1 MLWWWIM
8 QNKITA
14 VIFALLLAVCSF
26 ANENPQGESA
36 PGWDNAFR
44 KFSLGI
50 MTGFG
55 LSCLKGAD
63 EYYDDAFVTGFTMMF
78 EMAYPLNDVWALRG
92 EIGFDGL
99 FEFGSEYEY
108 QHRKVRDSVSA
119 SGFEMAVLLNGF
131 LSKSFFVGFGPSVR
145 IPWFEE
151 VVEVEDEE
159 VFSGE
164 PDYGND
170 VWLDAVLAIG
180 FKYGFFECGLRSG
193 YEFLGF
199 YKETKKYRDV
209 DIHEI
214 RFRLYLA
221 YWFGQK
227 RK

>member
-1 MLWWWIM
+1 M
-8 QNKITA
+8 QNKFTA
-14 VIFALLLAVCSF
+14 VILVLLLAVCSF
-26 ANENPQGESA
+26 AAEKASNKSVSD
-36 PGWDNAFR
+36 WDNAFR
-44 KFSLGI
+44 KFSMGI
-50 MTGFG
+50 MIG
-55 LSCLKGAD
+55 LGPSYLKGAD
-63 EYYDDAFVTGFTMMF
+63 EYYGNDDAMGFTMMF

-131 LSKSFFVGFGPSVR
+131 LSKSFFVGIGPSVR

-151 VVEVEDEE
+151 VVEVEGEK

-170 VWLDAVLAIG
+170 VWLDAVLVAG
-180 FKYGFFECGLRSG
+180 FKFGFFEFGLRSG

-209 DIHEI
+209 DIHEL